1 MSDSPSTPRR
11 RPPSAGG
18 RPRAGSERSGER
30 AAVPRARTQSVPRRP
45 AASPSP
51 RRRTPPRD
59 GGVRLACT
67 SGPREGETF
76 ELEGAEEWTIGRAT
90 DVELSIPD
98 TSVSRRHAVVRQVAG
113 RWVVEDLGSGN
124 GTLVNGVAIAAE
136 SPLAHGDILT
146 LGDTELTFMAGAVAS
161 PESTARRPN
170 PLAESGAIVPARRPV
185 SSRSELRARRV
196 GRAGRSEPSPEQ
208 LAKRKKMVLIGAG
221 VFAIC
226 LLPLGFLKYRQNQAE
241 AARMAEAAE
250 LQAQRAR
257 FGQLAQEGKA
267 LMRERNWSEAKKRFN
282 ELVVLSPEHREA
294 KDYLAVIQRE
304 EVNQEH
310 LDLSQKAITEGR
322 LADAQAALMKVENT
336 LMHQEERRLKTALD
350 ERAIERVR
358 EARTIMAS
366 TDRSTWPQA
375 QEILNDI
382 LAAFPEDRDARV
394 ALDDLE
400 AAMGTP
406 DPNAPRAPRP
416 RARPKPWD
424 GAVAAYVDGDL
435 GKAIS
440 ELEGCADRTAECRE
454 LLSKVRRFAAL
465 NERVDTLDAGGLG
478 QLLQLDR
485 EISDGRRSTLAR
497 AAGLKAA
504 NAYYRSASAAMA
516 AAQWSR
522 ASQYTQRALRANP
535 QHEGS
540 QRLLSQL
547 REKAQGVYMEGYIL
561 KDNNPDGAREKMR
574 QVLEMA
580 PSGDETHTKA
590 KRLLSSLGG

>member
-1 MSDSPSTPRR
+1 M
-11 RPPSAGG
+11 
-18 RPRAGSERSGER
+18 
-30 AAVPRARTQSVPRRP
+30 
-45 AASPSP
+45 
-51 RRRTPPRD
+51 
-59 GGVRLACT
+59 RLSCT

-76 ELEGAEEWTIGRAT
+76 ELEGAEEWVIGRAT
-90 DVELSIPD
+90 DVEISIPD
-98 TSVSRRHAVVRQVAG
+98 TSVSRRHAAVRQVAG

-124 GTLVNGVAIAAE
+124 GTLINGMAISAE
-136 SPLAHGDILT
+136 SPLAHGDVLT
-146 LGDTELTFMAGAVAS
+146 LGDTELTFMGGAVAS

-185 SSRSELRARRV
+185 SRSELRARPR
-196 GRAGRSEPSPEQ
+196 GSRAGRNEPTPEE
-208 LAKRKKMVLIGAG
+208 AARRKKLILIGAG

-226 LLPLGFLKYRQNQAE
+226 LLPLGFLKYRQNQDE
-241 AARMAEAAE
+241 AVRMAQAAE
-250 LQAQRAR
+250 MQAERAR
-257 FGQLAQEGKA
+257 FGQLAQEGKS
-267 LMRERNWSEAKKRFN
+267 LMRERNWVEAKKRFN
-282 ELVVLSPEHREA
+282 ELVVLSPDHREA
-294 KDYLAVIQRE
+294 KDYLAVIERE
-304 EVNQEH
+304 EANQEH
-310 LDLSQKAITEGR
+310 LDVSEKAITEGR

-350 ERAIERVR
+350 ERVVARVR
-358 EARTIMAS
+358 EARTIMAN

-416 RARPKPWD
+416 KARPKPWD
-424 GAVAAYVDGDL
+424 GAVAAYVTGDL
-435 GKAIS
+435 DRAIS
-440 ELEGCADRTAECRE
+440 ELEACSAKTAECRE
-454 LLSKVRRFAAL
+454 LLSKVQRFASL
-465 NERVDTLDAGGLG
+465 NQRVDSLDAGGLG

-485 EISDGRRSTLAR
+485 EISDGSRSTLAR

-540 QRLLSQL
+540 QRLLAQL
-547 REKAQGVYMEGYIL
+547 REKAKDVYMKGYIL
-561 KDNNPDGAREKMR
+561 KDNNPDGAREAMR

-580 PSGDETHTKA
+580 PSGDETHAKA

>member
-1 MSDSPSTPRR
+1 
-11 RPPSAGG
+11 
-18 RPRAGSERSGER
+18 
-30 AAVPRARTQSVPRRP
+30 
-45 AASPSP
+45 
-51 RRRTPPRD
+51 
-59 GGVRLACT
+59 VRLSCT

-76 ELEGAEEWTIGRAT
+76 ELEGAEQWVIGRAT
-90 DVELSIPD
+90 DVEISIPD
-98 TSVSRRHAVVRQVAG
+98 TSVSRRHAAVRQVGG
-113 RWVVEDLGSGN
+113 RWVIEDLGSGN
-124 GTLVNGVAIAAE
+124 GTLVNGIAIAAE
-136 SPLAHGDILT
+136 SPLAHGDVLT
-146 LGDTELTFMAGAVAS
+146 LGDTELTFMAGAVTS

-170 PLAESGAIVPARRPV
+170 PLADSGAIVPARRPV
-185 SSRSELRARRV
+185 GRSELRARRG
-196 GRAGRSEPSPEQ
+196 GRPGRSEPSPDE
-208 LAKRKKMVLIGAG
+208 LARRKKLILIGAG

-241 AARMAEAAE
+241 AERMAQAAE
-250 LQAQRAR
+250 LQAERAR
-257 FGQLAQEGKA
+257 FGQLAQEGKS
-267 LMRERNWSEAKKRFN
+267 LMRERNWAEAKKRFN
-282 ELVVLSPEHREA
+282 ELVVLSPDHREA
-294 KDYLAVIQRE
+294 KDYLAVIERE
-304 EVNQEH
+304 EANQQH

-322 LADAQAALMKVENT
+322 LADAQAALVKVENT
-336 LMHQEERRLKTALD
+336 LMHQEERRLKSALD
-350 ERAIERVR
+350 ERAVDRVR

-400 AAMGTP
+400 RAMGTP
-406 DPNAPRAPRP
+406 DPNAPRAPRAP
-416 RARPKPWD
+416 VRPKPWD
-424 GAVAAYVDGDL
+424 GAVAAYVDGNL
-435 GKAIS
+435 NKAIS
-440 ELEGCADRTAECRE
+440 DLEACADRTAECRE
-454 LLSKVRRFAAL
+454 LLSKVRRFASL

-478 QLLQLDR
+478 QLLQLDL
-485 EISDGRRSTLAR
+485 EISDGRRSSLAR

-540 QRLLSQL
+540 QRLLTQL
-547 REKAQGVYMEGYIL
+547 RAKAKDVYMEGYVI
-561 KDNNPDGAREKMR
+561 KDNNPDGARELMR

-590 KRLLSSLGG
+590 KRLLSTLGG